1 MKRKRAR
8 KNKNKQNEQLEKCCK
23 TNNVM
28 EKHMVKKKQQK
39 KGSRVY
45 KTRWEKTKAPAPDK
59 DHRYSMYNQQLLGS
73 ANYCEMHGLF
83 ERAKFANWIDVET
96 TL

>member
-1 MKRKRAR
+1 
-8 KNKNKQNEQLEKCCK
+8 
-23 TNNVM
+23 
-28 EKHMVKKKQQK
+28 
-39 KGSRVY
+39 
-45 KTRWEKTKAPAPDK
+45 
-59 DHRYSMYNQQLLGS
+59 MYNQQLLGI